1 MTETEPASAAPAFGG
16 LWALGRCA
24 RDLTQA
30 GAASHAQAPV
40 LHPGLMSNVAPGG
53 ASRLHTR
60 PLLNCLPRRHALP
73 HLLGPPSAHPFRQM
87 VEQDA
92 KVHLVLRVMGLS
104 HAADTL
110 VGDNL
115 LRGVSGG

>member
-1 MTETEPASAAPAFGG
+1 MVPTASACFTPLPAT
-16 LWALGRCA
+16 
-24 RDLTQA
+24 LT
-30 GAASHAQAPV
+30 
-40 LHPGLMSNVAPGG
+40 LSNP
-53 ASRLHTR
+53 
-60 PLLNCLPRRHALP
+60 CRH
-73 HLLGPPSAHPFRQM
+73 M
-87 VEQDA
+87 VEQDV